1 MKIRWLSLAQA
12 DLESIEE
19 YISEDSPAQAIEVVM
34 RIIEAVE
41 VLEDHPQIGK
51 LGRVDGTR
59 ELVIS
64 NLPYNIPYRKN
75 GQWIEILRVFHQA
88 RKWPEKF

>member
-34 RIIEAVE
+34 RLIEAVE
-41 VLEDHPQIGK
+41 VLEDHPEIGK

-64 NLPYNIPYRKN
+64 NLPYNIPYRKK
-75 GQWIEILRVFHQA
+75 GQWIEILRVFHQT

>member
-19 YISEDSPAQAIEVVM
+19 YISEDSPTQAIEVVM

-64 NLPYNIPYRKN
+64 NLPYNIPYRKK
-75 GQWIEILRVFHQA
+75 GQWIEILRVFHQT